1 MRVFRA
7 DELDGA
13 PCELDRAW
21 CGADMAGEPGGPGAE
36 PGQVNPG
43 EPGRVRH
50 RRPQREHPLQVRV
63 SLREAEHSL
72 RLPGRFDGG
81 GECLGRAAR
90 RRPVRRKLRRS
101 RHSTA
106 RELSSKPRV
115 QPFALPRQDRR
126 VDRLSEE
133 RMPEAEAPGCR
144 LGHEDAVL
152 HCLAERVA
160 QFPLRQLRDCAKQ
173 RVADFA
179 SGCRGQAQQGLGR
192 VAEASDALQEEITQ
206 ATRELA
212 ASIARS
218 G

>member
-7 DELDGA
+7 DELDCT

-21 CGADMAGEPGGPGAE
+21 RGADVAGEPGGPGAE

-43 EPGRVRH
+43 EPGRVQH
-50 RRPQREHPLQVRV
+50 RWPQREHSLQVRV
-63 SLREAEHSL
+63 SLREAEYSL

-81 GECLGRAAR
+81 DECLGRAAR
-90 RRPVRRKLRRS
+90 RRPVRRKLRCS
-101 RHSTA
+101 RHPAA

-126 VDRLSEE
+126 VDRLREE
-133 RMPEAEAPGCR
+133 RMPEAEAPGLR
-144 LGHEDAVL
+144 LGDEDAVL
-152 HCLAERVA
+152 HRLAERVA
-160 QFPLRQLRDCAKQ
+160 QLPLGQLRDCPEQ

-192 VAEASDALQEEITQ
+192 VAEAGDALQEEITQ
-206 ATRELA
+206 ATREFA
-212 ASIARS
+212 ASIACS